1 MITQGLIL
9 LPTEKIKICALGAL
23 YHGDKP
29 KYLHDCLKS
38 LRSQTL
44 KIPLILVVDGPI
56 SIQLE
61 EVLVLFD
68 DLDMRL
74 IRNAKNQGLS
84 TALQLALNCIGDEFE
99 YAIRFDADDINA
111 DRRFEVTRDY
121 LLMSDVDLVSC
132 HMKEIDANGTVFSAR
147 AVPIGADRIRKKLP
161 YRNPIN
167 HPAAAFRVSSVLA
180 VGGYQEMPFFEDWY
194 LWTRMFKAGFE
205 IANIDDYLVSFRATD
220 DMVARRFGLGYMKHE
235 ANFFLRRS
243 KENLINPF
251 ENWFAW
257 SIRFGVKIFGF
268 GFYKKIFYLIRR

>member
-1 MITQGLIL
+1 L
-9 LPTEKIKICALGAL
+9 LRTEKVKICALGAL

-257 SIRFGVKIFGF
+257 SIRFCVKIFGF